1 MDKSDNKS
9 CKNMKKIIW
18 AIIACQ
24 LFFSGISI
32 AGAEDNS
39 VQSEYFQAE
48 IKSMISEKELASGGT
63 EYEFKAE
70 VLTGDMEGE
79 EIIITSTQTG
89 AYSSNDYKAG
99 EKVLIA
105 SYTSMEGE
113 NVFYI
118 SDYVRDTDI
127 YILSAVFVLIICL
140 IGRWKGIRAILSLV
154 LSFFI
159 ILNFLIP
166 KILTGADPVLW
177 TIIYGS
183 ILTAGSTYLVYGIN
197 KKSTIALAG
206 MLFGIT
212 AVGMLSV
219 MFSGLTHL
227 AGFTQE
233 EVIYLIDQMGIAISL
248 KGIMLAGFIIGGLG
262 VLDDVTIG
270 QVSAVIE
277 IKKANPKLHGYEL
290 YKRAMVVGVDHIA
303 AMVNTLFLAY
313 AGTAF
318 PLLLTLYIS
327 GNNVDLFRNA
337 INNEMIATEIVR
349 TLVGSIGLALAL
361 PVTTFF
367 ATYFF
372 RKEAK

>member
-1 MDKSDNKS
+1 
-9 CKNMKKIIW
+9 MKKIIW

-127 YILSAVFVLIICL
+127 YILSAV
-140 IGRWKGIRAILSLV
+140 R
-154 LSFFI
+154 
-159 ILNFLIP
+159 
-166 KILTGADPVLW
+166 
-177 TIIYGS
+177 
-183 ILTAGSTYLVYGIN
+183 
-197 KKSTIALAG
+197 
-206 MLFGIT
+206 M
-212 AVGMLSV
+212 
-219 MFSGLTHL
+219 
-227 AGFTQE
+227 
-233 EVIYLIDQMGIAISL
+233 
-248 KGIMLAGFIIGGLG
+248 
-262 VLDDVTIG
+262 
-270 QVSAVIE
+270 SAVTVKQRFTMPRPI
-277 IKKANPKLHGYEL
+277 PTGRPGHGA
-290 YKRAMVVGVDHIA
+290 RPRI
-303 AMVNTLFLAY
+303 
-313 AGTAF
+313 
-318 PLLLTLYIS
+318 LYIS
-327 GNNVDLFRNA
+327 PFRERGRRLPTGTFIYWVDKAVARTFPHYIKQLL
-337 INNEMIATEIVR
+337 IHQEISERFLRRLKVSYPWR
-349 TLVGSIGLALAL
+349 
-361 PVTTFF
+361 
-367 ATYFF
+367 
-372 RKEAK
+372 